1 MKPLYPPT
9 KAVTLRPGDASRL
22 AHIIISART
31 LNEVLIMDTATTDD
45 LRRMV
50 LLEAKGRRRATII
63 EKLLGRINIR
73 ERRRVLEAINV

>member
-9 KAVTLRPGDASRL
+9 KAVTLRPGDISRL
-22 AHIIISART
+22 AHTIISART

-45 LRRMV
+45 LRRLVMI
-50 LLEAKGRRRATII
+50 EAGGRKRRTII

-73 ERRRVLEAINV
+73 ERRRVLEAIYV